1 MTKLVVRDLNP
12 EVVARLEVRAR
23 SHGHTVEEE
32 ARAILEE
39 VEEATPL
46 PRKEALRIAQEWQ
59 KRLAGR
65 ITGDS
70 AELIREDRDR

>member
-12 EVVARLEVRAR
+12 EVVARREARAR
-23 SHGHTVEEE
+23 SYGRSLQEEPKE
-32 ARAILEE
+32 IP
-39 VEEATPL
+39 EEATPL
-46 PRKEALRIAQEWQ
+46 PRQEALRIAQEWQ

-65 ITGDS
+65 VTGDS